1 MNELNKV
8 MEYTA
13 ASKRLIEEA
22 LGSGNAQMLSD
33 IKLLMDTV
41 SALQTQNEMLIK
53 AVAECQ
59 ELLVEMVN
67 QYCRNH
73 SDEPTT
79 YSHDFMSTGE
89 AVFDY
94 LVNHGLADWA
104 LNGIDIRLRKGTL

>member
-1 MNELNKV
+1 MSIDN
-8 MEYTA
+8 
-13 ASKRLIEEA
+13 
-22 LGSGNAQMLSD
+22 SD
-33 IKLLMDTV
+33 CLFE
-41 SALQTQNEMLIK
+41 QNIIDQLRRDL
-53 AVAECQ
+53 VECQ
-59 ELLVEMVN
+59 ELLVDMVN

-104 LNGIDIRLRKGTL
+104 ENGIDIRLKKVAP

>member
-1 MNELNKV
+1 MSIDN
-8 MEYTA
+8 
-13 ASKRLIEEA
+13 
-22 LGSGNAQMLSD
+22 SD
-33 IKLLMDTV
+33 CLFE
-41 SALQTQNEMLIK
+41 QNIIDQLRK
-53 AVAECQ
+53 DLVECQ

-104 LNGIDIRLRKGTL
+104 ENGVEKEL

>member
-1 MNELNKV
+1 
-8 MEYTA
+8 MEA
-13 ASKRLIEEA
+13 VRKLIQAERDKIFNMDGWKLAGKAEA
-22 LGSGNAQMLSD
+22 EIEVAMHHISML
-33 IKLLMDTV
+33 
-41 SALQTQNEMLIK
+41 
-53 AVAECQ
+53 Q

-104 LNGIDIRLRKGTL
+104 ENGIDIRLKPLEEK